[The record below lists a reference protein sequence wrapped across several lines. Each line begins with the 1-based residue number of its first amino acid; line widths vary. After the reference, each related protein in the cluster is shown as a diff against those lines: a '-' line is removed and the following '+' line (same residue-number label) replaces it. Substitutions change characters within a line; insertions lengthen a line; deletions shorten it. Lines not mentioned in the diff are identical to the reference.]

1 MKNRYFIYSQNHL
14 INNLIHIRQLQHIE
28 LKSWRS
34 LESKPEPDKILI
46 GPVRYKLR
54 IRRPQI
60 SERADKNHATQV
72 FASMTI
78 GSTRMEENLVGYI
91 ECDPT

>member
-1 MKNRYFIYSQNHL
+1 MEQS
-14 INNLIHIRQLQHIE
+14 
-28 LKSWRS
+28 
-34 LESKPEPDKILI
+34 ILFLAGSI
-46 GPVRYKLR
+46 LMGLGAQPTIK
-54 IRRPQI
+54 I